1 MWINGTAQEQ
11 HWVVSAEIIGQREH
25 IKIMTPEQIL
35 QFKAIIEQM
44 QRGQGGITG
53 AAARRWNAVGG
64 FADRVYNY
72 GKQGIQAGFPN
83 RRITKT
89 RQAEINQAA
98 AIERERIRAVAE
110 QRQGT
115 RSRGPVTVQQR
126 IQPGTQRSSKR
137 FQGTQKHSRFGRGGG
152 GGFILGDDIMKIK
165 RHIPHWRRGRYLSEQ
180 YIPSGL
186 LTT

>member
-1 MWINGTAQEQ
+1 
-11 HWVVSAEIIGQREH
+11 
-25 IKIMTPEQIL
+25 MTPEQIL

-44 QRGQGGITG
+44 QRSKGGITG

-83 RRITKT
+83 RRITKA

-98 AIERERIRAVAE
+98 AIERERIRAAAE

-126 IQPGTQRSSKR
+126 TQPGTARSSKG
-137 FQGTQKHSRFGRGGG
+137 FQGHSRRGRGGG
-152 GGFILGDDIMKIK
+152 FIFGEDILGRKGDWHRRRFPRK
-165 RHIPHWRRGRYLSEQ
+165 RNLSEVYTQ
-180 YIPSGL
+180 GPGL
-186 LTT
+186 LA

>member
-1 MWINGTAQEQ
+1 
-11 HWVVSAEIIGQREH
+11 
-25 IKIMTPEQIL
+25 MTPEQIL

-44 QRGQGGITG
+44 QRSKGGITG

-98 AIERERIRAVAE
+98 AI
-110 QRQGT
+110 
-115 RSRGPVTVQQR
+115 
-126 IQPGTQRSSKR
+126 
-137 FQGTQKHSRFGRGGG
+137 
-152 GGFILGDDIMKIK
+152 
-165 RHIPHWRRGRYLSEQ
+165 
-180 YIPSGL
+180 
-186 LTT
+186 

>member
-1 MWINGTAQEQ
+1 
-11 HWVVSAEIIGQREH
+11 
-25 IKIMTPEQIL
+25 MTPEQIL

-83 RRITKT
+83 RRITKV

-98 AIERERIRAVAE
+98 AVERERIRAVAE

-115 RSRGPVTVQQR
+115 RSRGPITVQER
-126 IQPGTQRSSKR
+126 PQPGTARSSKG
-137 FQGTQKHSRFGRGGG
+137 FQGHSRRGRGG
-152 GGFILGDDIMKIK
+152 GGFILGDEDIMGRK
-165 RHIPHWRRGRYLSEQ
+165 RRTIPHWRRGRYLSEE
-180 YIPSGL
+180 YTPGAGL
-186 LTT
+186 LA